1 MNKLLLI
8 LFTLLSLTSYSQTES
23 QETDYRLDPMRYFY
37 KNKNYTE
44 SAQFA
49 MELIRDKGGISESP
63 YIIGY
68 NSYKQLW
75 KTIDNKVGLCD
86 TLVYILD
93 ERMKYFGV
101 TEKHLSNKGHYLYYA
116 NSDDLNSIVLDSLN
130 SFYSSLENRDDANNL
145 YYVKV
150 ISDLYDLDSMSI
162 KEYDSLYNTIIFA
175 DTNSKRKVTADKYYS
190 KRCAKNTEWLYLNL
204 SKGDTVSGE
213 KLLKI
218 ITDTDSLID
227 LYLTM
232 YDLTKNDSKKESYKT
247 NICYLYYEKG
257 DYNNA
262 LKYKTNKTYVVI
274 GNIYYNQ
281 YGKVKDFDKHLV
293 MISAYLEYEKA
304 GDTKNMNLCKQ
315 YFPTMEDI
323 FVRGYSKGQMLYI
336 GGLINKKVPLMIR

>member
-8 LFTLLSLTSYSQTES
+8 LFTILSLSTSYSQSDEQQS
-23 QETDYRLDPMRYFY
+23 DYRIEPMRYFY
-37 KNKNYTE
+37 NNQNYKE
-44 SAQFA
+44 SGQFA
-49 MELIRDKGGISESP
+49 IELIRDKGGISETP

-68 NSYKQLW
+68 NSYKKLW
-75 KTIDNKVGLCD
+75 KSIDNKVGLCD

-93 ERMKYFGV
+93 ERMKYFGA

-116 NSDDLNSIVLDSLN
+116 NTDDLNYIVLDSLN
-130 SFYSSLENRDDANNL
+130 NFYSSLENRDDINNL

-162 KEYDSLYNTIIFA
+162 QEYDSLYNTISFA
-175 DTNSKRKVTADKYYS
+175 DTNSKRKEVADNFYS

-218 ITDTDSLID
+218 ITDKDSLID

-232 YDLTKNDSKKESYKT
+232 YELSNDDIKKENYKT
-247 NICYLYYEKG
+247 NICYLYYEKE

-262 LKYKTNKTYVVI
+262 LKYYSY
-274 GNIYYNQ
+274 IYYCYTNRFI
-281 YGKVKDFDKHLV
+281 YLTIKKREPFKVLFF
-293 MISAYLEYEKA
+293 
-304 GDTKNMNLCKQ
+304 
-315 YFPTMEDI
+315 YFI
-323 FVRGYSKGQMLYI
+323 
-336 GGLINKKVPLMIR
+336 LI